1 MAIETTEVM
10 IGDVG
15 YRIGH
20 LSPEDQMKN
29 LYMIERHDNS
39 GAFSALVLFG
49 MKPKKE
55 VEDVDK
61 GFDQLVRTVMSQ
73 MQKSM
78 SYDEWQLFVKAM
90 LSKTF
95 KIGEEKPHPVSVR
108 DFQGEMKNMLKLV
121 AHSMRFQYSDFFCLS
136 DQS

>member
-1 MAIETTEVM
+1 MAIETTEVT
-10 IGDVG
+10 IGEIG

-49 MKPKKE
+49 FKPKKDI
-55 VEDVDK
+55 EDLDK
-61 GFDQLVRTVMSQ
+61 GFEQIVRTVMGQ

-78 SYDEWQLFVKAM
+78 SYEEWQTFVKSM

-108 DFQGEMKNMLKLV
+108 DFQGQMKNMLMLV
-121 AHSMRFQYSDFFCLS
+121 ARSMRFQYSDFFCLS